1 MSAGTLPPINKSLSG
16 SMNSLD
22 GKNTENEN
30 HNPFSMPRG
39 INIFTTLREQEKK
52 REEKK
57 RREMLS
63 LPIHLKGTAG
73 RRCNLSTETRKNIA
87 KIGVGEDSGLTEDQ
101 LNAENARLGGVD
113 AAWILKVTAG
123 ARRGGAS
130 AAFRSSRH
138 DYIQT
143 KRQMFFAQYGLSV
156 KKNEMKNLENLAKL
170 EQRKIEAQEAA
181 LEQDSIAFD
190 KFLKDNDEKAVNAI
204 KEAEKQTKIKLEKQ
218 TQIKNLIL
226 QQQTIKSSII
236 RYEEELQEILTYRKF
251 LFQLAPKQWQYENCG
266 LEIPENC
273 YSRPQTAA
281 TVTPI
286 ASLDALDSSQFDLSN
301 DQLDGDDVPSIY
313 FKYPEEIIHLLHDLE
328 EQNLCMIRNSQETEK
343 SIEEVKDK
351 REKTEGKIQDE
362 LNQLKSQID
371 SLKKASEKEEAR
383 VSELKL
389 SCKMYDMGNLH
400 DEQTQQQ
407 TVLTNAVTKVYNQV
421 IGSNAAQIDTEQML
435 QSIEAKL
442 NHLFETIDQLPP
454 DQVKQAEK
462 ARERERR
469 HKDREERAKLQR
481 KQQEERVKR
490 ALARAQEVYKKRV
503 GKKLIFRSA
512 PPASRQAKRDKAD
525 RLEREKENEQLAYFF
540 S

>member
-1 MSAGTLPPINKSLSG
+1 MEAT
-16 SMNSLD
+16 
-22 GKNTENEN
+22 
-30 HNPFSMPRG
+30 NPFSMPRG
-39 INIFTTLREQEKK
+39 INIFTTLREQERK
-52 REEKK
+52 REEK
-57 RREMLS
+57 RRKEMLS

-73 RRCNLSTETRKNIA
+73 RRCNLSAETRKNIA
-87 KIGVGEDSGLTEDQ
+87 KIGVGEDSGLTEEQ
-101 LNAENARLGGVD
+101 LDAENARLGGVD

-170 EQRKIEAQEAA
+170 EQKKIEAQEVA
-181 LEQDSIAFD
+181 LEQDAQAFD

-218 TQIKNLIL
+218 GQIKNLIL
-226 QQQTIKSSII
+226 QQQTIKSNII

-266 LEIPENC
+266 LEIPEGSNA
-273 YSRPQTAA
+273 SRPQTAA
-281 TVTPI
+281 TNISV
-286 ASLDALDSSQFDLSN
+286 ASLDALDPTQFDLTN
-301 DQLDGDDVPSIY
+301 EELDAEDVPQIY
-313 FKYPEEIIHLLHDLE
+313 FDYPEEIIHLLHDLE

-351 REKTEGKIQDE
+351 RDKTEGKIQDE
-362 LNQLKSQID
+362 LAQLKAQID
-371 SLKKASEKEEAR
+371 TLRKGSEKEEGR

-400 DEQTQQQ
+400 DEQTAQQ
-407 TVLTNAVTKVYNQV
+407 TKLTNAVTKVYNHV
-421 IGSNAAQIDTEQML
+421 IGNNAAQIDTEQML

-481 KQQEERVKR
+481 KQQEERVRR

-512 PPASRQAKRDKAD
+512 PPASRQAKRDKQD
-525 RLEREKENEQLAYFF
+525 RLDREKENEQLAYFF

>member
-1 MSAGTLPPINKSLSG
+1 
-16 SMNSLD
+16 
-22 GKNTENEN
+22 
-30 HNPFSMPRG
+30 
-39 INIFTTLREQEKK
+39 
-52 REEKK
+52 
-57 RREMLS
+57 
-63 LPIHLKGTAG
+63 
-73 RRCNLSTETRKNIA
+73 
-87 KIGVGEDSGLTEDQ
+87 
-101 LNAENARLGGVD
+101 
-113 AAWILKVTAG
+113 
-123 ARRGGAS
+123 
-130 AAFRSSRH
+130 
-138 DYIQT
+138 
-143 KRQMFFAQYGLSV
+143 
-156 KKNEMKNLENLAKL
+156 
-170 EQRKIEAQEAA
+170 
-181 LEQDSIAFD
+181 
-190 KFLKDNDEKAVNAI
+190 VNAI

-226 QQQTIKSSII
+226 QQQTIKSGII

-251 LFQLAPKQWQYENCG
+251 LFQLSPKQWQYENCG
-266 LEIPENC
+266 IEVPDINNT
-273 YSRPQTAA
+273 RPNTAA
-281 TVTPI
+281 TVTSV
-286 ASLDALDSSQFDLSN
+286 ASLDALDVAQFDLS
-301 DQLDGDDVPSIY
+301 DQQLDNDDIPAIY
-313 FKYPEEIIHLLHDLE
+313 FNYPEEIIHLLHDLE

-351 REKTEGKIQDE
+351 RGKTEGKINDE
-362 LNQLKSQID
+362 LSQLKTQIET
-371 SLKKASEKEEAR
+371 LRKASEKEESR

-407 TVLTNAVTKVYNQV
+407 SVLTNAVTKVYNNV
-421 IGSNAAQIDTEQML
+421 IGSNSAQIDTEQML

-525 RLEREKENEQLAYFF
+525 RIEREKENEQLAYFF